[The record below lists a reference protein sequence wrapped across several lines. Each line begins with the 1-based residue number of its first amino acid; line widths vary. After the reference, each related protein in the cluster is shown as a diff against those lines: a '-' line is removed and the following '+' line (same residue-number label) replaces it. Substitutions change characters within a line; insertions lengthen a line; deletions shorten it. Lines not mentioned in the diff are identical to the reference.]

1 MPDSQQIFDG
11 LLHLEPLI
19 VVISGP
25 SGVGKDA
32 VLQVLRKCRQNFHI
46 VVTCTSREPRP
57 AEREGVDYF
66 FVSWQRFEEMIAQ
79 GELIEHSLVYGQYKG
94 IPREQVRQAL
104 LSGKDVILR
113 VDVQGAA
120 ALRSLCPGAVLI
132 FLTPD
137 NEAEW
142 LRRLKG
148 RASETAEGLQV
159 RIATA
164 RQEVTHIHEFDYVVV
179 NSEGALEKTV
189 DTILDIVN
197 AEHHRVEHRKV
208 TL

>member
-1 MPDSQQIFDG
+1 MVNSQQIFDG
-11 LLHLEPLI
+11 LFHPEPLV

-32 VLQVLRKCRQNFHI
+32 VLQILRKCRQNFHI

-57 AEREGVDYF
+57 NEREGVDYF
-66 FVSWQRFEEMIAQ
+66 FVSRQKFVEMIANN
-79 GELIEHSLVYGQYKG
+79 ELMEYSLVYDQYKG
-94 IPREQVRQAL
+94 IPREQVHQAL
-104 LSGKDVILR
+104 ASGKDVILR
-113 VDVQGAA
+113 LDVQGAA
-120 ALRSLCPGAVLI
+120 KVRTLYPGAVLI

-164 RQEVTHIHEFDYVVV
+164 RQEVKCIHEFDYVVV
-179 NSEGALEKTV
+179 NSDGALDKTV